1 MFKHIKE
8 LFSLLTPSQRKRFYT
23 LQGLVILMA
32 FAEIAGVAS
41 IVPFMS
47 LVGDMSLLQ
56 QDMLIAQIYNA
67 SGIRTEA
74 QFVFLLG
81 VGVLV
86 MLFLSA
92 LISMFTTWRLSM
104 FASQVGTEIAD
115 RLYSHYLKQGWLFHA
130 SGSSAQLTKQIAN
143 ESTRVTNF
151 MLQPLMHMN
160 ARIALALFM
169 SMAIFIYDPTVAII
183 GLLLFA
189 VAYAILFK
197 IVRARLQRN
206 GKAVSSML
214 EQRFRLMNEGFG
226 GIKDVLLLGR
236 DADFID
242 RFNQT
247 GQTLAYSQGTN
258 GALAQVP
265 RYFMELIAFGAMI
278 GLVLY
283 LIASH
288 QGNLGLILPIL
299 SVYALAGFK
308 LLPAFQQIYSSI
320 AQIKGNGASFEAIK
334 PDLMASQQTHQN
346 ALLNQSASTK
356 PAGQAATTQNNLH
369 PKQAIELN
377 HITFSYPGKSQ
388 PALNN
393 LSLHIQPNSAIGLV
407 GPSGSGKSTLVDVLL
422 GLITPQQGELK
433 IDGKVIDK
441 TNLRAWQNTIGFV
454 PQSIFLS
461 EGTIAE
467 NVAFG
472 IPKNQIDEQQV
483 TKALKLA
490 HLDELVQ
497 SLEQGIHTKV
507 GERGVQLSGGQ
518 RQRIGIARALYHEAD
533 VLVFD
538 EATSALDGI
547 TEKMIME
554 AIHDFSG
561 QKTIIMI
568 AHRLKT
574 VEKCDQIYFI
584 ADGQVKDQ
592 GSFKQLIESNAKFA
606 RMANRA

>member
-1 MFKHIKE
+1 MFKLIKE
-8 LFSLLTPSQRKRFYT
+8 LFNLLTPNQRSRFYT
-23 LQGLVILMA
+23 LQALVILMA
-32 FAEIAGVAS
+32 ITEIAGVAA
-41 IVPFMS
+41 IVPFMA

-56 QDMLIAQIYNA
+56 QDTLIAQIYNA
-67 SGIRTEA
+67 SGISTEA

-92 LISMFTTWRLSM
+92 LISMLTTWRLAM

-130 SGSSAQLTKQIAN
+130 TGSSAQLTKQIAN

-151 MLQPLMHMN
+151 ILQPLMHMN
-160 ARIALALFM
+160 ARIALGLLM
-169 SMAIFIYDPTVAII
+169 SIAIFIYDPMVAIV
-183 GLLLFA
+183 GLVLFA

-206 GKAVSSML
+206 GKAISSML

-247 GQTLAYSQGTN
+247 GKTLAYSQGTN

-265 RYFMELIAFGAMI
+265 RYLMELIAFGAMI

-308 LLPAFQQIYSSI
+308 LLPAFQQIYSSM
-320 AQIKGNGASFEAIK
+320 ASIKGNVASFEAIK
-334 PDLMASQQTHQN
+334 PDLMASQQTYQN
-346 ALLNQSASTK
+346 ANLNQSIITK
-356 PAGQAATTQNNLH
+356 PAEQTRPIQTNLH

-377 HITFSYPGKSQ
+377 HITFTYPSKSQ

-393 LSLHIQPNSAIGLV
+393 LSLRIQPNSVIGLV
-407 GPSGSGKSTLVDVLL
+407 GPSGSGKSTLIDILL
-422 GLITPQQGELK
+422 GLITPQQGEFK
-433 IDGKVIDK
+433 IDDTVIDK
-441 TNLRAWQNTIGFV
+441 INLRAWQNTIGFV

-483 TKALKLA
+483 NKAIKLA
-490 HLDELVQ
+490 HLEEFVQ
-497 SLEQGIHTKV
+497 SLEQGIYTKV

-518 RQRIGIARALYHEAD
+518 CQRIGIARALYHDAS

-547 TEKMIME
+547 TERLIME

-574 VEKCDQIYFI
+574 VEQCDQIF
-584 ADGQVKDQ
+584 
-592 GSFKQLIESNAKFA
+592 LIENGSVVDKGNYTYLIKSNENFK
-606 RMANRA
+606 RMAMHS